1 MKHWP
6 PATAPSQKQKSQKRN
21 SVFTQKNANLH
32 VATGCR
38 ALQPVA
44 ARCNRLPHVATGY
57 RTLQPVASA

>member
-21 SVFTQKNANLH
+21 SVFTQKNANLR

-38 ALQPVA
+38 ALPPVA
-44 ARCNRLPHVATGY
+44 ARCRALP
-57 RTLQPVASA
+57 PVASA